1 MPDEN
6 KPMEDADIP
15 AIKII
20 KQIENQEIDPKTL
33 PKIMRQAVVECLL
46 SQFWSI
52 SKIAAF
58 VKKGER
64 TIERDQVEIEERNS
78 RKPSI
83 DYSLQLISQLMRKAT
98 ATQEQLMTLSKSKDG
113 SVQEKT
119 QAAFYLWKAIQE
131 QMKLLQS
138 LGYLP
143 EQPFKIEATI
153 AQEGS
158 TDITKLKEELAQ
170 AETVAS
176 EIGKAEDPAILG
188 LIKSIKQD
196 IAIAEANSSMDELK
210 KLLDKSN
217 KSTDNP
223 NESSGQ

>member
-1 MPDEN
+1 MSDEN
-6 KPMEDADIP
+6 KPTENADIP
-15 AIKII
+15 SIKII
-20 KQIENQEIDPKTL
+20 KQIENGEVDPKTL
-33 PKIMRQAVVECLL
+33 PKDIRQAVVEALL
-46 SQFWSI
+46 GQFWSVQ
-52 SKIAAF
+52 KIAAF

-64 TIERDQVEIEERNS
+64 TIERDQRAIEARNA

-83 DYSLQLISQLMRKAT
+83 DYSLQLIAQLMRKAN
-98 ATQEQLMTLSKSKDG
+98 ATQEHLMTLSKSKDG
-113 SVQEKT
+113 SVQERT

-143 EQPFKIEATI
+143 EQPFRIEATV

-158 TDITKLKEELAQ
+158 RDLIKLKEELAK
-170 AETVAS
+170 AEAVAS
-176 EIGKAEDPAILG
+176 EIGKSEDPATLG

-210 KLLDKSN
+210 KLLGDSKNNTDKP
-217 KSTDNP
+217 D
-223 NESSGQ
+223 ESSSQ